1 MQGPVAEMEEASK
14 ANIQETAKLIVARFE
29 R

>member
-1 MQGPVAEMEEASK
+1 MEEASK
-14 ANIQETAKLIVARFE
+14 ANIQETAKLIAARFE